1 MNVPE
6 EDQSTMSI
14 KDAYYDMIKK
24 ALREDHVKRIMM
36 LREQDFPV
44 ESNAAVYEMSSEEV
58 EEVIRNN
65 KNDFEW
71 GLKD

>member
-1 MNVPE
+1 MTVPE

-14 KDAYYDMIKK
+14 KDAYNDLIKK
-24 ALREDHVKRIMM
+24 AIREDHVKRIMM

-44 ESNAAVYEMSSEEV
+44 ESIAAVYEMSSEEV
-58 EEVIRNN
+58 QEVIRNN

>member
-1 MNVPE
+1 
-6 EDQSTMSI
+6 
-14 KDAYYDMIKK
+14 
-24 ALREDHVKRIMM
+24 MM

-44 ESNAAVYEMSSEEV
+44 ESIAAVYEMSSEEV

>member
-44 ESNAAVYEMSSEEV
+44 ESIAAVMILNGV
-58 EEVIRNN
+58 
-65 KNDFEW
+65 
-71 GLKD
+71 